1 MQRFRSHPDM
11 PCPQQI
17 TTVGEFVHALGKLKS
32 ASRLTFRQL
41 EERAS
46 RCGESLPRSTM
57 ADMLRRP
64 TLPRAELVAA
74 FVRACGC
81 SLGGVDAWLASHR
94 RLAHLSRTPPAGHFP
109 SHTPRAEHVRPAPPA
124 GRAASTGAIP
134 SQLPPVPG
142 AFTGRDAELGALEQ
156 VTTGV
161 DGVGLVVVTG
171 TPGIG
176 KTSFALRYAHQVADR
191 YADGHLYLDLRGH
204 SPAPA
209 LRPIEALESLTR
221 SLGDEAWRAP
231 ATLEEAAARYRSL
244 LADRRMLLLLDNA
257 ASAEQVRPLLPG
269 TPHGL
274 TLITSR
280 RRLSGLL
287 IWEGA
292 HRIRLGV
299 LPAED
304 ARRLLARLLGTRRVA
319 AAPEQTAALISACA
333 GLPLALRIAA
343 TQLADE
349 PWRPLQDYVA
359 ELRGHGLAA
368 LSLNDE
374 RRTVSSV
381 FDLSYRK
388 LDAVTRRVFRL
399 LGLVPSRDIT
409 VDAVAALS
417 GTTPATARGLLRS
430 LTEAHLL
437 DEHAPGHYRF
447 HDLLRQYARQLA
459 EVEDPADARAEARER
474 LTAWL
479 YRTPTAAG

>member
-1 MQRFRSHPDM
+1 M
-11 PCPQQI
+11 
-17 TTVGEFVHALGKLKS
+17 
-32 ASRLTFRQL
+32 
-41 EERAS
+41 
-46 RCGESLPRSTM
+46 
-57 ADMLRRP
+57 
-64 TLPRAELVAA
+64 
-74 FVRACGC
+74 
-81 SLGGVDAWLASHR
+81 ASHR